1 MKIGNLH
8 ISWKNNI
15 QRTELPAIVEKF
27 KDISIDN
34 VNCLVR
40 YNENKYIVWL
50 DCNNEF
56 DWETTDEY
64 EKSNKE
70 NTCMYGYISRIGVL
84 QHQPIVRY
92 LSNTKHREFNY
103 MLAETIVLIL
113 EGEYIEADKQI
124 IQLEKYLKDRNCEI
138 TRKWQL
144 SYCFI
149 ILGAIFLLFCVGRYY
164 FDEILSWLRI
174 NPSTLSILGFSLLGT
189 VGATLSIIQ
198 KSGKHC
204 YDCESGRMLNFL
216 EIFSR
221 MFASVISGFIAIY
234 LYKLDVIF
242 GNFKSEHNEV
252 YCLILICIVAGF
264 SERLIPSIISR
275 FENNEE
281 KEAECCDD
289 KKSLNNF

>member
-1 MKIGNLH
+1 MNMWNLH
-8 ISWKNNI
+8 ISWKNNA
-15 QRTELPAIVEKF
+15 QRSELEKIIKNF
-27 KDISIDN
+27 QDISVDN

-40 YNENKYIVWL
+40 HNEDNYIVWL

-56 DWETTDEY
+56 DWETTDKY
-64 EKSNKE
+64 KDTHKE
-70 NTCMYGYISRIGVL
+70 NTRMYGYISRIGVL

-92 LSNTKHREFNY
+92 LSKTKHREFNY

-124 IQLEKYLKDRNCEI
+124 ILLEKYLKDRNCEI

-149 ILGAIFLLFCVGRYY
+149 ILGTIFLLCCVGRYY
-164 FDEILSWLRI
+164 SDKIISCLRI
-174 NPSTLSILGFSLLGT
+174 SQNTLGVLGFSLLGT

-198 KSGKHC
+198 KSGKLC

-234 LYKLDVIF
+234 LYKLDIIF
-242 GNFKSEHNEV
+242 GNFKLEHNEV
-252 YCLILICIVAGF
+252 FCLILICIVAGF

-275 FENNEE
+275 FENSEN
-281 KEAECCDD
+281 KEECCND
-289 KKSLNNF
+289 KESIDNI